1 MSKRRENSKRASSQP
16 VDSGTVNDSATER
29 RHLRFGWWS
38 LLFFLTLGL
47 VLESLHGFKIGWY
60 LDVANETRRL
70 MWRLAH
76 AHGALL
82 ALIHIAFAVTVARRP
97 TDGIHSLASPCLI
110 AASLLLPGGFL
121 LGGWMIYDGDPGPG
135 VLLVPIGAL
144 ALFIAVFL
152 TARRQ

>member
-1 MSKRRENSKRASSQP
+1 MSRRKNKP
-16 VDSGTVNDSATER
+16 DLER
-29 RHLRFGWWS
+29 RHLRFGWRS

-47 VLESLHGFKIGWY
+47 VLESLHGFKVGWY

-76 AHGALL
+76 AHGTLL
-82 ALIHIAFAVTVARRP
+82 GLIHIVFALTVARRS
-97 TDGIHSLASPCLI
+97 DNGMHRLASPSLI
-110 AASLLLPGGFL
+110 GATLLLPGGFL
-121 LGGWMIYDGDPGPG
+121 LGGLMIYDGDPGPG

-144 ALFIAVFL
+144 SLFIAVLL